1 MAVFFFEP
9 VVYWEPG
16 VSCRKQ
22 IAWQSK
28 VQHETNTARIQKP
41 CYILLISIGKK
52 RNLCSCFSGERRRS
66 ISTSSSP
73 VYFSFGTSRDTPAI
87 PHKLI
92 AKLHQLNAWKR
103 LQRSLNCKY
112 TLPNLIGYLRAKI
125 QKTNQAGS
133 VCHPTFP
140 KLIEGGHK
148 KNVSNN
154 IKLICAV
161 TVVVTVVTAVAV
173 VLFLFSP
180 QKQ

>member
-1 MAVFFFEP
+1 MNPLFTGNPVFP
-9 VVYWEPG
+9 VGNKLLGNQKFSMRQTPHEFKSHVIFSWFQSGKSETSVR
-16 VSCRKQ
+16 VS
-22 IAWQSK
+22 A
-28 VQHETNTARIQKP
+28 ENAGG
-41 CYILLISIGKK
+41 L
-52 RNLCSCFSGERRRS
+52 